1 MESEIYR
8 AYLIPKRED
17 YQQKLPSIHSGLFG
31 FDFSEE
37 LYVFVGER
45 GRLQ

>member
-17 YQQKLPSIHSGLFG
+17 YQQKLPFGRSGLFG
-31 FDFSEE
+31 LDFSEE

>member
-1 MESEIYR
+1 MESKIFR
-8 AYLIPKRED
+8 AYLIPKREY
-17 YQQKLPSIHSGLFG
+17 YQQKLPSSHSGFFG
-31 FDFSEE
+31 LDFSEE